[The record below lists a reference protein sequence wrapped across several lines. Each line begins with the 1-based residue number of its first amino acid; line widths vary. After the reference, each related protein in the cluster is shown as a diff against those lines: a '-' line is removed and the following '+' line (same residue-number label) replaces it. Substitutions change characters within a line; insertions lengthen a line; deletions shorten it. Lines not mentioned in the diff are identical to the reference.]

1 MKKKRLFLIHVYW
14 YMNNPIYFHD
24 LFVCLTHA
32 VSAGVKMCL
41 ELSSIASSEVSEF
54 VSLFTETPHKK
65 IQKMA

>member
-1 MKKKRLFLIHVYW
+1 
-14 YMNNPIYFHD
+14 MNNPIYFHD
-24 LFVCLTHA
+24 FFVCLTLA

-65 IQKMA
+65 IQKMT